1 MTLALGIVLVLY
13 ALSSSAYGAAHW
25 RVMGAASSIPEGVR
39 LVIGIRERIV
49 VPAGLVSAAGALL
62 ATAQGCRLALSL
74 LVVAAGVSALLDGAI
89 AGALVV
95 AGHTT
100 RPAIARTHR
109 LADAGARVEQGVAI
123 LRRLEDARRGAE
135 ARSHRHHAEA

>member
-1 MTLALGIVLVLY
+1 MTTILGIVLVVY

-25 RVMGAASSIPEGVR
+25 RVMRAAVSIPSTVR
-39 LVIGIRERIV
+39 LVIAVRERLVI
-49 VPAGLVSAAGALL
+49 PAGLVSAAGALL
-62 ATAQGCRLALSL
+62 AMAQGCHVALVA
-74 LVVAAGVSALLDGAI
+74 LVVAAALSALLDGAI

-95 AGHTT
+95 AGGSQA
-100 RPAIARTHR
+100 PAIARTHR
-109 LADAGARVEQGVAI
+109 LADAGSRVEQGAAI